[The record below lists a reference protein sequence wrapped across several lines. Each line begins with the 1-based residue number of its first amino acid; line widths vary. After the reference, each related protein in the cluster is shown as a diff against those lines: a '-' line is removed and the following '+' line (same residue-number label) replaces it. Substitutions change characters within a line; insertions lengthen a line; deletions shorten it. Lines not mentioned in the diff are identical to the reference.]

1 MTRYCK
7 RTAYL
12 VQDYGGIFGARWT
25 DDVRVFASKD
35 MAVECARAHGERMGR
50 RYDRSMYLGT
60 KVYEIEL
67 IEEVERDAD

>member
-1 MTRYCK
+1 MLAGRMTCAFF
-7 RTAYL
+7 T
-12 VQDYGGIFGARWT
+12 
-25 DDVRVFASKD
+25 SKD

>member
-1 MTRYCK
+1 
-7 RTAYL
+7 
-12 VQDYGGIFGARWT
+12 
-25 DDVRVFASKD
+25 